1 MLRVFGV
8 FLEKIIINVSAYK
21 LLLTYNIY
29 AQ

>member
-1 MLRVFGV
+1 MLRVFCV

-21 LLLTYNIY
+21 LLLSYNID